1 MTIRD
6 IITKLSGN
14 KMANKQRKN
23 TPRFNYRHPQQVA
36 ALNNLLDQFR
46 DGLANG
52 YSDDAWVQVGRS
64 YRRLS
69 GYLFPTE
76 REVLASAWRTC
87 YVDHN
92 VEAVRAAV
100 DEVRSRL

>member
-1 MTIRD
+1 MKIRD

-14 KMANKQRKN
+14 EMANNKQRKN
-23 TPRFNYRHPQQVA
+23 YSRYTRHPQQVA

-46 DGLANG
+46 DALSNG

-69 GYLFPTE
+69 GYLLPNE
-76 REVLASAWRTC
+76 REVLASAWRNC

-92 VEAVRAAV
+92 VEAVRVAV
-100 DEVRSRL
+100 DQVRSRM